1 MTFLLAVAN
10 LCIVI
15 LCNPSIRFFPLGDA
29 SENLQCCYFQQLPL
43 NIHWTSIM
51 IKHVLA
57 FVTSSCRSAPVV
69 TTTGIMAYKKD
80 KKRLQAKEKE
90 KKNASVS
97 VKEVFNITL

>member
-1 MTFLLAVAN
+1 
-10 LCIVI
+10 
-15 LCNPSIRFFPLGDA
+15 
-29 SENLQCCYFQQLPL
+29 
-43 NIHWTSIM
+43 M

-80 KKRLQAKEKE
+80 KKRLRAKEKE

>member
-1 MTFLLAVAN
+1 MTF
-10 LCIVI
+10 
-15 LCNPSIRFFPLGDA
+15 
-29 SENLQCCYFQQLPL
+29 
-43 NIHWTSIM
+43 NIDETN

>member
-1 MTFLLAVAN
+1 
-10 LCIVI
+10 
-15 LCNPSIRFFPLGDA
+15 
-29 SENLQCCYFQQLPL
+29 
-43 NIHWTSIM
+43 M

-90 KKNASVS
+90 KKNASIS
-97 VKEVFNITL
+97 LKEISNITL